1 MKKKNISIITATYN
15 AEEHLEN
22 LIVSVIPHLSENI
35 EFIVI
40 DGASTDRTLEI
51 IQKYSK
57 FISYWESE
65 KDNGIYDAFNKG
77 IQNSNSEF
85 VCFVGADDILLDN
98 YSKTFLEAIQNN
110 INHNYYSSKALVNGK
125 VKGKNFTYNDLRN
138 EMCAVHVGSLHR
150 RSLFETV
157 GYFSLEYKIA
167 EDYNFLIKCK
177 LNLKNYFIDE
187 TTMIIN
193 NNGVS
198 NKNYLK
204 TFFEVFLIRKK
215 NKLKNIYLNIFLF
228 FFNVLKISLKKL
240 VKIFIT

>member
-1 MKKKNISIITATYN
+1 MIIWCASYPKSGNTWVRAIIASLLYSQNGIFDFKMLKNISLFPKRVHFKEFTHEYSDLKKISHYWIA
-15 AEEHLEN
+15 AQ
-22 LIVSVIPHLSENI
+22 ENI
-35 EFIVI
+35 
-40 DGASTDRTLEI
+40 
-51 IQKYSK
+51 
-57 FISYWESE
+57 
-65 KDNGIYDAFNKG
+65 
-77 IQNSNSEF
+77 
-85 VCFVGADDILLDN
+85 
-98 YSKTFLEAIQNN
+98 N
-110 INHNYYSSKALVNGK
+110 INGKLKIFKTHNGNYNFS
-125 VKGKNFTYNDLRN
+125 GKNFTYNDLRN

-204 TFFEVFLIRKK
+204 KRSS
-215 NKLKNIYLNIFLF
+215 Y
-228 FFNVLKISLKKL
+228 S
-240 VKIFIT
+240 